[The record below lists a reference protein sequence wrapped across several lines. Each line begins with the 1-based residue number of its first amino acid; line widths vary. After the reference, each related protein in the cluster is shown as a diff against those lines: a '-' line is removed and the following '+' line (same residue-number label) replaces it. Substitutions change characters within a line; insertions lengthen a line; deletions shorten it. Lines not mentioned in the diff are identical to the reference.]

1 LEKVENAPAKIKT
14 WHQPVHR
21 NLWEQICMELD
32 QFDAMEAEIVGETRD
47 VGIIYATSA
56 AANTK
61 DAILVYPY

>member
-1 LEKVENAPAKIKT
+1 
-14 WHQPVHR
+14 
-21 NLWEQICMELD
+21 
-32 QFDAMEAEIVGETRD
+32 MEAEIVGETRD